1 MNDFDNF
8 TKKAKLVLFRIVEV
22 LALTVAILLLL
33 YLLLGEAS
41 GNYVTSVAVN
51 VSLFISAVTPEALA
65 AVALGANMIEKHY
78 TISRDWEGPD
88 NIISIEPNE
97 LKDLVI
103 QGNEIFNGRG

>member
-1 MNDFDNF
+1 MGIVVNDFDNF

-41 GNYVTSVAVN
+41 GNYITSVAVK

-65 AVALGANMIEKHY
+65 AVALGIALYSYFHK
-78 TISRDWEGPD
+78 
-88 NIISIEPNE
+88 
-97 LKDLVI
+97 K
-103 QGNEIFNGRG
+103 

>member
-8 TKKAKLVLFRIVEV
+8 SKKAVFVLYRIVEV

-41 GNYVTSVAVN
+41 GNYITSVAVN

-65 AVALGANMIEKHY
+65 AVALGIALYSYFHK
-78 TISRDWEGPD
+78 
-88 NIISIEPNE
+88 
-97 LKDLVI
+97 K
-103 QGNEIFNGRG
+103 